1 MKPVSCL
8 VLALP
13 LLAGDAGAAGFDVKT
28 LERLGYNAEIADFF
42 STSRFLPGVHAVL
55 LEVNAAQR
63 YQEEVRFDQEGRLC
77 LDARLAEVLR
87 LKLNPPPGG
96 CLDIETQWPQAQVT
110 AFPGDFRLEMTL
122 PEEAFDPEKLRKEQR
137 GGYAALMNYDL
148 YGRQVRSRSGQQQT
162 LQAMLEPGLNVS
174 NWVIRNRSS
183 YSKTDSQDTLD
194 IYETSAT
201 RDFPQW
207 GMRTQVGE
215 FGAGGAMSGGLPVT
229 GVQISS
235 NNIQGQGAVL
245 AVPLQGNVSGQA
257 TVEVKQRGQVV
268 YRTLLPAGPFS
279 LNRLGQALPGVETE
293 VEVINADGKKQRFVV
308 TPGHDGEQAQE
319 GGYQLALGRYRRYSG
334 GDAGSPPA
342 LLMGE
347 TTFGVGRQGLLGVG
361 GMLSSGYRRLAWQG
375 SRGDEQGNWVSGG
388 MVYALGRQRGVQ
400 LEGQGQAT
408 LPGNLS
414 LALSSRY
421 NTKGFREADESLS
434 TSRQHEPEVFSR
446 LRYSGG
452 LSLSWG
458 LPTLGAF
465 TYSLSHERYYH
476 DSQKNWQH
484 SLAYGKR
491 VGSATLNLSLQSS
504 AYDRA
509 ALYMGVSLPLGGGNL
524 NARLQRRQNNLI
536 TLGSSWQGPIGEQ
549 MEGYLDAARGADGRY
564 QNSGSLS
571 GNTPYARLSAGVAHA
586 EGDSTALSLSSSGS
600 MGVANGTWV
609 TSPARAGDTMV
620 LVRVPGR
627 AGVKVSGP
635 GGSGLTDY
643 AGDALLS
650 SVTPYMPVRAEI
662 DTLSLPLNVRLNSTE
677 SQFELARGTVAERQ
691 FRVTE
696 VRQLLLTIR
705 DEQGKSLP
713 TGASVH
719 DEKGGL
725 LGTLLGD
732 GNLML
737 VNEDIGKALRVRRVN
752 INECQVS
759 YEVPEVFE
767 PSALYEERDAVCR

>member
-13 LLAGDAGAAGFDVKT
+13 LLMGYADAAGFDVKT

-42 STSRFLPGVHAVL
+42 STSRFLPGVHAVS

-77 LDARLAEVLR
+77 LDARLAETLR
-87 LKLNPPPGG
+87 LKLRPLPGE
-96 CLDIETQWPQAQVT
+96 CLHVEAVWPQAQVK
-110 AFPGDFRLEMTL
+110 AFPGDFRVEMTL
-122 PEEAFDPEKLRKEQR
+122 PEEAFDPEKLRNEQQ

-148 YGRQVRSRSGQQQT
+148 YGRQVRSRSGRQQT
-162 LQAMLEPGLNVS
+162 LQAMLEPGVNIS

-183 YSKTDSQDTLD
+183 YSKSDSQESLN

-201 RDFPQW
+201 RDFPRW
-207 GMRTQVGE
+207 GMRTQIGE
-215 FGAGGAMSGGLPVT
+215 FGAGGTLSGGLPVT
-229 GVQISS
+229 GVQLSS
-235 NNIQGQGAVL
+235 NNIRRQGAML

-279 LNRLGQALPGVETE
+279 LQQLGQAIPGVETD
-293 VEVINADGKKQRFVV
+293 VEITEADGQKQRFVV
-308 TPGHDGEQAQE
+308 TPGRDGEHAQE
-319 GGYQLALGRYRRYSG
+319 SGYQLAVGRYRSYAA

-347 TTFGVGRQGLLGVG
+347 TTLGIGRQGLLGVG
-361 GMLSSGYRRLAWQG
+361 GMVSSGYRRLAWQG
-375 SRGDEQGNWVSGG
+375 SRGDEQGDWFSGG
-388 MVYALGRQRGVQ
+388 MAYSRGRQRGVQ
-400 LEGQGQAT
+400 LDAQGQT
-408 LPGNLS
+408 RLPGNLS
-414 LALSSRY
+414 MALSGRY
-421 NTKGFREADESLS
+421 NTKGFREADEVLNAPQQNAS
-434 TSRQHEPEVFSR
+434 EAFSR

-458 LPTLGAF
+458 HSTLGAF
-465 TYSLSHERYYH
+465 SYSLSHERYYR
-476 DSQKNWQH
+476 DSQKSWQH

-491 VGSATLNLSLQSS
+491 VGSASLNLSLQSS

-509 ALYMGVSLPLGGGNL
+509 ALYMGVSLPLSGGNL
-524 NARLQRRQNNLI
+524 NGRLQRRQDNQI
-536 TLGSSWQGPIGEQ
+536 TLGSSWQGPVGER
-549 MEGYLDAARGADGRY
+549 MEGGLDTARSADGRY
-564 QNSGSLS
+564 QNSVSLS
-571 GNTPYARLSAGVAHA
+571 GNTPYTRLSAGVAHA
-586 EGDSTALSLSSSGS
+586 EGNSSSLSLSSSGS
-600 MGVANGTWV
+600 LGVANSTWV

-643 AGDALLS
+643 AGDALLP
-650 SVTPYMPVRAEI
+650 SVTPYMSVKAEI

-677 SQFELARGTVAERQ
+677 TQLELARGTVAERQ

-696 VRQLLLTIR
+696 VRQLLLAIK

-713 TGASVH
+713 TGASVL
-719 DEKGGL
+719 DEKGQL

-737 VNEDIGKALRVRRVN
+737 VNEDIGKSLRVRRVN

-759 YEVPEVFE
+759 YEVPAVFD
-767 PSALYEERDAVCR
+767 PSALYEEREAVCR